1 MRDIEDP
8 KSPRPIRTE
17 KKRAQE
23 AQPVRDADLDR
34 HQHV

>member
-8 KSPRPIRTE
+8 KAPRPIRSE

-23 AQPVRDADLDR
+23 ATPVRDADLDR